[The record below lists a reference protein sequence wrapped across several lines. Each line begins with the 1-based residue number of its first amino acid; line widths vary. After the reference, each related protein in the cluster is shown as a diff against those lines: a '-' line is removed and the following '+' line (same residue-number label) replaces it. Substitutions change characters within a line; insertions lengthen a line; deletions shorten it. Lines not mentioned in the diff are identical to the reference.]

1 MIHIPPGE
9 SSDMDRRHVLA
20 GLAALLT
27 LDSGCLD
34 VFENDSTERE
44 SPDTTGESTPTPTAT
59 PLSSEPSGAET
70 DQPPTAQ
77 TPSHAT
83 PAAETPPESTLIDP
97 TNLSTYTNDTDSYS
111 IKYPATWRITN
122 PNQGTV
128 RFTAPTS
135 PARMLVRVKHGV
147 PSIVPRETIISTAIR
162 QAKRTYSLD
171 QVTRTG
177 QKEVTLPN
185 DIPATV
191 VNMRVRQS
199 SSDMLLRGPFL
210 VAHVTD
216 TVYIA
221 GILVPERAYTPSVKQ
236 TMHTIV
242 TSLTIQGAR

>member
-1 MIHIPPGE
+1 
-9 SSDMDRRHVLA
+9 MDRRHVLA

-44 SPDTTGESTPTPTAT
+44 SPDTTGESSPTTTSA
-59 PLSSEPSGAET
+59 PLSSDPSGAET
-70 DQPPTAQ
+70 DQPSTAQ

-83 PAAETPPESTLIDP
+83 PAAKTPPIDP
-97 TNLSTYTNDTDSYS
+97 TNLSTYTSDTDSYS
-111 IKYPATWRITN
+111 VKYPATWRITN
-122 PNQGTV
+122 PSQGTA

-147 PSIVPRETIISTAIR
+147 PSVVPRETIISTAIR

-171 QVTRTG
+171 QVTRMD
-177 QKEVTLPN
+177 QKEVTLSN

-216 TVYIA
+216 TVYIT

-242 TSLTIQGAR
+242 TSLTIQDAR